1 MEPPSPSSDPP
12 PVLASSTAPRV
23 FNVNVGIL
31 GHVDSGKTSLARAL
45 STLLSTAALDKH
57 PQSAERGITLDLG
70 FSAFQVDVPPSLVDR
85 LPYDKVQFTLVDCP
99 GHASLI
105 RTIIGGAQ
113 IIDMMLLVVDV
124 TKGIQTQTAEC
135 LVVGEVSPTKEMVVV
150 LNKTDLLPAAT
161 KQAQIDKMRKRLRA
175 TLKGTKFADAAMV
188 ATAVAAVPSAAA
200 AEGIADVINE
210 LMARVPSISRSTEG
224 PFLFAIDHCFPIK
237 GQGTVMT
244 GTVLRGHVAVNDSL
258 ELPLLKLQK
267 KVKSMQ
273 MFHKPVTRA
282 SQVCVLLYAAPGSVP
297 MLSAAIAAV
306 HPIRFF
312 KGPLTSNSK
321 FHVTVGHST
330 VMTTL
335 TFFAHPFPHSSTALT
350 LGASSA
356 AFPLPPFPSPHH
368 SNGQQQHQD
377 VDSLCGFIFLSS
389 LHPLLILPTNPL
401 PVTYTNTCRM
411 AFHGRILAPIDPTTM
426 HSGSQ
431 PLRIYKV
438 KSREGVID
446 RVVDS
451 HSLIGRGLFK
461 KETDISKF
469 VGLRVST
476 VEGAQGTIQSPFG
489 KSGKFK
495 ASSHESVVF
504 QSTLPKEATG
514 GVPVHITQGGHRWSA
529 SATSPLP
536 FNSCLT
542 HPSPLVLPPACLSS
556 SLAQVVF
563 QSTLHKEAVAG
574 APLHLVFKR
583 LLFDKTKQML
593 Q

>member
-12 PVLASSTAPRV
+12 PVVASNTSPRV

-31 GHVDSGKTSLARAL
+31 GHIDSGKTSLARAL

-70 FSAFQVDVPPSLVDR
+70 FSAFQVDVPPSLVGH
-85 LPYDKVQFTLVDCP
+85 LPFDKIQFTLVDCP

-113 IIDMMLLVVDV
+113 IIDMMLLVVDA

-188 ATAVAAVPSAAA
+188 ATAAAAVPSAAPAAAAAAA
-200 AEGIADVINE
+200 AEGIANVINE
-210 LMARVPSISRSTEG
+210 LMARVSSISRSSEG

-273 MFHKPVTRA
+273 MFHRPVTLA
-282 SQVCVLLYAAPGSVP
+282 SQGDRVGLCVTQLDPKLIERGIAAAPGSVP
-297 MLSAAIAAV
+297 LLSAAIAAV

-321 FHVTVGHST
+321 FHVTVGHFT
-330 VMTTL
+330 VMTSV
-335 TFFAHPFPHSSTALT
+335 TFFAHPSVHSSTASDTPFDFSLDYPHMDNLQDSDT
-350 LGASSA
+350 LSALSGAEQQ
-356 AFPLPPFPSPHH
+356 LRTVPSQ
-368 SNGQQQHQD
+368 GQQQPEEQATEAPSRTHFALLVFESEIACPSD
-377 VDSLCGFIFLSS
+377 A
-389 LHPLLILPTNPL
+389 LLIASRLDSDIH
-401 PVTYTNTCRM
+401 TNTCRM

-431 PLRIYKV
+431 ALRVYKL
-438 KSREGVID
+438 KTREGVID

-469 VGLRVST
+469 VGLKVTT
-476 VEGAQGTIQSPFG
+476 VEGGWLNGWTRALIGR
-489 KSGKFK
+489 
-495 ASSHESVVF
+495 E
-504 QSTLPKEATG
+504 
-514 GVPVHITQGGHRWSA
+514 
-529 SATSPLP
+529 
-536 FNSCLT
+536 
-542 HPSPLVLPPACLSS
+542 
-556 SLAQVVF
+556 
-563 QSTLHKEAVAG
+563 
-574 APLHLVFKR
+574 
-583 LLFDKTKQML
+583 
-593 Q
+593 

>member
-1 MEPPSPSSDPP
+1 MHPSPLPPAFSLPSSLSHRPSP
-12 PVLASSTAPRV
+12 IVALTFPR
-23 FNVNVGIL
+23 L
-31 GHVDSGKTSLARAL
+31 PS
-45 STLLSTAALDKH
+45 
-57 PQSAERGITLDLG
+57 P
-70 FSAFQVDVPPSLVDR
+70 QVDVPPSLAHH
-85 LPYDKVQFTLVDCP
+85 LPYEKIQFTLVDCP

-113 IIDMMLLVVDV
+113 IIDLMLLVVDV

-161 KQAQIDKMRKRLRA
+161 KQVQIDKTRKRLKA
-175 TLKGTKFADAAMV
+175 TLKGTKFADAAIV
-188 ATAVAAVPSAAA
+188 TTAAPPPPATA
-200 AEGIADVINE
+200 EGVSDLVNQLI
-210 LMARVPSISRSTEG
+210 ARVPSISRTSEG

-237 GQGTVMT
+237 GQGSVMT

-273 MFHKPVTRA
+273 MFHRPV
-282 SQVCVLLYAAPGSVP
+282 SQAAQGDRVGLCVTQLDPKLIERGIAAAPGSVP
-297 MLSAAIAAV
+297 ILSAAIAAV

-330 VMTTL
+330 VMTAV
-335 TFFAHPFPHSSTALT
+335 TFFDHPSPNSSTP
-350 LGASSA
+350 SSA
-356 AFPLPPFPSPHH
+356 SPFDFSLDYPYVDNLQDSPADLAPDQQSPDASESASHAHFALLVFESEIACPS
-368 SNGQQQHQD
+368 D
-377 VDSLCGFIFLSS
+377 A
-389 LHPLLILPTNPL
+389 LLIASRLDSDIHS
-401 PVTYTNTCRM
+401 NTCRM
-411 AFHGRILAPIDPTTM
+411 AFHGHIVAPIDPTTM
-426 HSGSQ
+426 NSGSQ
-431 PLRIYKV
+431 AVRVFKL

-461 KETDISKF
+461 KETDITKF
-469 VGLRVST
+469 VGLRVTT
-476 VEGAQGTIQSPFG
+476 VEGTQGTIQSPFG

-495 ASSHESVVF
+495 VVF
-504 QSTLPKEATG
+504 QSALPKEA
-514 GVPVHITQGGHRWSA
+514 I
-529 SATSPLP
+529 
-536 FNSCLT
+536 
-542 HPSPLVLPPACLSS
+542 
-556 SLAQVVF
+556 
-563 QSTLHKEAVAG
+563 AG